1 MIYEISYNIPRQRV
15 LLDGAVVRYLR
26 KERGLTSKQL
36 ADKVGISHGSL
47 SNYERMESAPLK
59 SVAPLSTC
67 RHLALIVLT
76 GTAKWRHV
84 ESGAEVARVA
94 KNQRQRPEQPAEEI
108 TLFNVEE
115 IDQKPQKGT
124 DYVEGLRYAAER
136 IKKHVDILR
145 GHKNHEY
152 AQSAVIALKLVCGD
166 ILDEI
171 IKNGG
176 VHDETEY

>member
-59 SVAPLSTC
+59 SVAQKIAEA
-67 RHLALIVLT
+67 LAVQV
-76 GTAKWRHV
+76 GTIKAKWRHV

-94 KNQRQRPEQPAEEI
+94 KNQRQRPEQPVEEI

-124 DYVEGLRYAAER
+124 DYVEGLRYAAKR

>member
-15 LLDGAVVRYLR
+15 LLDGAVVRYLW

-59 SVAPLSTC
+59 SVAQKIAEALAVPVST
-67 RHLALIVLT
+67 IK
-76 GTAKWRHV
+76 AKWRHV

-94 KNQRQRPEQPAEEI
+94 KNQRQRPGQPAEEI

-115 IDQKPQKGT
+115 IEQKPQKGAE
-124 DYVEGLRYAAER
+124 YVDGLRYALQRVEKYIGAYR
-136 IKKHVDILR
+136 PHN
-145 GHKNHEY
+145 NHEH
-152 AQSAVIALKLVCGD
+152 ASGALVALKLVYVD
-166 ILDEI
+166 LFDEI
-171 IKNGG
+171 KEKGG
-176 VHDETEY
+176 ER

>member
-15 LLDGAVVRYLR
+15 LLDGAVVRHLR

-59 SVAPLSTC
+59 SVAQKIAEALAVPVST
-67 RHLALIVLT
+67 IK
-76 GTAKWRHV
+76 AKWRHV

-94 KNQRQRPEQPAEEI
+94 KNQRQRPGQPAEEI

-115 IDQKPQKGT
+115 IEQKPQKGAE
-124 DYVEGLRYAAER
+124 YVDGLRYALQRVEKYIGAYR
-136 IKKHVDILR
+136 PHN
-145 GHKNHEY
+145 NHEH
-152 AQSAVIALKLVCGD
+152 ASGALVALKLVYVD
-166 ILDEI
+166 LFDEI
-171 IKNGG
+171 KEKGG
-176 VHDETEY
+176 ER

>member
-1 MIYEISYNIPRQRV
+1 MIYEISYKIPRQRV

-59 SVAPLSTC
+59 SVAQKIAEALAVPVST
-67 RHLALIVLT
+67 IK
-76 GTAKWRHV
+76 AKWRHV
-84 ESGAEVARVA
+84 ESSAEVARVA

-115 IDQKPQKGT
+115 IDQKPQKGAE
-124 DYVEGLRYAAER
+124 YVDGLRYALQRVEKYIGAYR
-136 IKKHVDILR
+136 PHN
-145 GHKNHEY
+145 NHEH
-152 AQSAVIALKLVCGD
+152 ASGALVALKLVYVD
-166 ILDEI
+166 LFDK
-171 IKNGG
+171 IKEKGG
-176 VHDETEY
+176 ER

>member
-1 MIYEISYNIPRQRV
+1 MIYEISYKIPRQRV

-59 SVAPLSTC
+59 SVAQKIAEALAVQVST
-67 RHLALIVLT
+67 IK
-76 GTAKWRHV
+76 AKWRRV
-84 ESGAEVARVA
+84 ENGAEVARVA

-115 IDQKPQKGT
+115 IDQKPQQGAE
-124 DYVEGLRYAAER
+124 YVEGLRYAAER

-152 AQSAVIALKLVCGD
+152 AQSAIIALKLVCGD

>member
-1 MIYEISYNIPRQRV
+1 MIYEISYKIPSQRV

-59 SVAPLSTC
+59 SVAQKIAEALAVQVST
-67 RHLALIVLT
+67 IK
-76 GTAKWRHV
+76 AKWRHV

-124 DYVEGLRYAAER
+124 DYVDGLRYALQRVEKYIGAYR
-136 IKKHVDILR
+136 PHN
-145 GHKNHEY
+145 NHEH
-152 AQSAVIALKLVCGD
+152 ASGALVALKLVYVD
-166 ILDEI
+166 LFDEI
-171 IKNGG
+171 KEKGG
-176 VHDETEY
+176 ER

>member
-1 MIYEISYNIPRQRV
+1 MIYEISYKIPRQRV

-59 SVAPLSTC
+59 SVAQKIAEALAVQVST
-67 RHLALIVLT
+67 IK
-76 GTAKWRHV
+76 AKWRHV

-115 IDQKPQKGT
+115 IDQKPQKSVG
-124 DYVEGLRYAAER
+124 YVEGLQYAAGRIEKYIR
-136 IKKHVDILR
+136 AFGANRGSEYASGALLALKLASGEVFDEIKKH
-145 GHKNHEY
+145 
-152 AQSAVIALKLVCGD
+152 
-166 ILDEI
+166 
-171 IKNGG
+171 GG
-176 VHDETEY
+176 KR

>member
-59 SVAPLSTC
+59 SVAQKIAEALAVPVST
-67 RHLALIVLT
+67 IK
-76 GTAKWRHV
+76 AKWRHV

-115 IDQKPQKGT
+115 IDQKPKQGAE
-124 DYVEGLRYAAER
+124 YVDGLRYALQRVEKYIGAYRPHSVHEHASSALVALR
-136 IKKHVDILR
+136 LVYVDL
-145 GHKNHEY
+145 
-152 AQSAVIALKLVCGD
+152 
-166 ILDEI
+166 LDEI
-171 IKNGG
+171 KEKGG
-176 VHDETEY
+176 ER

>member
-1 MIYEISYNIPRQRV
+1 MIYEISYKIPSQRV

-59 SVAPLSTC
+59 SVAQKIAEALAVPVST
-67 RHLALIVLT
+67 IK
-76 GTAKWRHV
+76 AKWRHV
-84 ESGAEVARVA
+84 ENGAEVARVA

-115 IDQKPQKGT
+115 IDQKPQKGA
-124 DYVEGLRYAAER
+124 DYVEGLRYALQRVEKYIGAYR
-136 IKKHVDILR
+136 PHN
-145 GHKNHEY
+145 NHEH
-152 AQSAVIALKLVCGD
+152 ASGALVALKLVYVD
-166 ILDEI
+166 LFDEI
-171 IKNGG
+171 KEKGG
-176 VHDETEY
+176 ER

>member
-59 SVAPLSTC
+59 SVAQKIAEALAVPVST
-67 RHLALIVLT
+67 IK
-76 GTAKWRHV
+76 AKWRHV

-94 KNQRQRPEQPAEEI
+94 KNQRQRPEHPAEEI

>member
-59 SVAPLSTC
+59 SVAQKIAEA
-67 RHLALIVLT
+67 LAVQV
-76 GTAKWRHV
+76 GTIKAKWRHV

-115 IDQKPQKGT
+115 IDQKPQKGAE
-124 DYVEGLRYAAER
+124 YVDGLRYALQRVEKYIGAYR
-136 IKKHVDILR
+136 PHN
-145 GHKNHEY
+145 NHEH
-152 AQSAVIALKLVCGD
+152 ASGALVALKLVYVD
-166 ILDEI
+166 LFDEI
-171 IKNGG
+171 KEKGG
-176 VHDETEY
+176 ER